1 MSWQEV
7 MRIAGTQIVVST
19 IAKRVDGNQVEVR
32 QCTEPEKQ
40 PSFLRL
46 VSQQEKFENLLAR

>member
-1 MSWQEV
+1 

-46 VSQQEKFENLLAR
+46 VSQQEKLENLLVR